1 MASNQPDPAN
11 PAATV
16 AAPPAARSPNPPT
29 QSAASTQY
37 DSSGS
42 SSLTVPQKGLDRR
55 AVERVLARAAELQGI
70 GGGELDSDIIT
81 EDRLLDIA
89 KEAGLTLTTVRQAMA
104 EERTRIST
112 DSDEDSRWLVR
123 VAGPNTVTASRTIP
137 GEPEA
142 IIAYLDSYMQRDEFM
157 QVQRRFADRVTWEA
171 RNDWVA
177 AIKRGLRAGGRSY
190 QLSRARQVAATVVPV
205 DDSRCLVRLDADLA
219 QSRTGVVRA
228 GGAVAATGVVAGGTF
243 VAGATIAHVAMGI
256 ALGVAAF
263 PVAVAGAGAYIILRR
278 HHGFAERMTLALEQ
292 VLDRLEYGETRR
304 PPNFLEALSF
314 QRPQLR

>member
-1 MASNQPDPAN
+1 MASNLPDQVN
-11 PAATV
+11 PAA
-16 AAPPAARSPNPPT
+16 PPSKPPT
-29 QSAASTQY
+29 QSSALTQPT
-37 DSSGS
+37 SSAS

-70 GGGELDSDIIT
+70 GGGEPDSDAIS
-81 EDRLLDIA
+81 EERLLDIA
-89 KEAGLTLTTVRQAMA
+89 KEAGLTLTSVRQAMA

-123 VAGPNTVTASRTIP
+123 VAGPTMVTASRTIP

-142 IIAYLDSYMQRDEFM
+142 IIAYLDAYMQRDEFM

-190 QLSRARQVAATVVPV
+190 QLSRTRQVAATVVPI
-205 DDSRCLVRLDADLA
+205 DDARCLVRLDADLA

-243 VAGATIAHVAMGI
+243 VAGATLAHVAMGI
-256 ALGVAAF
+256 ALGVAAL
-263 PVAVAGAGAYIILRR
+263 PIAVAGAGAYIILRR
-278 HHGFAERMTLALEQ
+278 HHGFAERITLALEQ

-304 PPNFLEALSF
+304 PATFLDAIGF

>member
-1 MASNQPDPAN
+1 
-11 PAATV
+11 
-16 AAPPAARSPNPPT
+16 
-29 QSAASTQY
+29 
-37 DSSGS
+37 
-42 SSLTVPQKGLDRR
+42 
-55 AVERVLARAAELQGI
+55 VLARAAELQGI
-70 GGGELDSDIIT
+70 GGSERDSDVIT
-81 EDRLLDIA
+81 EERLLDIA

-123 VAGPNTVTASRTIP
+123 VAGPTMVSASRTIP

-142 IIAYLDSYMQRDEFM
+142 IIAYLDSYMQREEFM
-157 QVQRRFADRVTWEA
+157 QVQRRFTDRVTWEA

-205 DDSRCLVRLDADLA
+205 DNSRCLVRLDADLA
-219 QSRTGVVRA
+219 TSRTGVVRA
-228 GGAVAATGVVAGGTF
+228 GGAVAATGIVAGGALG
-243 VAGATIAHVAMGI
+243 AGA
-256 ALGVAAF
+256 ALANAAVVITAGVAAF
-263 PVAVAGAGAYIILRR
+263 PLVIAGAGAYLILRR

-304 PPNFLEALSF
+304 PPNFLEAMSF
-314 QRPQLR
+314 QRPQIR

>member
-1 MASNQPDPAN
+1 M
-11 PAATV
+11 
-16 AAPPAARSPNPPT
+16 
-29 QSAASTQY
+29 
-37 DSSGS
+37 
-42 SSLTVPQKGLDRR
+42 
-55 AVERVLARAAELQGI
+55 ERVLARAAELQGI
-70 GGGELDSDIIT
+70 GGGEPDSDAIT
-81 EDRLLDIA
+81 ESRLLDIA
-89 KEAGLTLTTVRQAMA
+89 KEAGLTLTSVRQAMA

-123 VAGPNTVTASRTIP
+123 VAGPNVVTASRTIP

-142 IIAYLDSYMQRDEFM
+142 IIAYLDAYMQRDEFM

-205 DDSRCLVRLDADLA
+205 DDSRCLVRLDADLS

-228 GGAVAATGVVAGGTF
+228 GSAVTATGVVVGGTF
-243 VAGATIAHVAMGI
+243 ATFTTIAHAALGI
-256 ALGVAAF
+256 VLGVAAI
-263 PVAVAGAGAYIILRR
+263 PVAAAGAGAYFILRS
-278 HHGFAERMTLALEQ
+278 HHGFAERITLALEQ
-292 VLDRLEYGETRR
+292 VLDRLEYGETHR
-304 PPNFLEALSF
+304 PANFLDALNF